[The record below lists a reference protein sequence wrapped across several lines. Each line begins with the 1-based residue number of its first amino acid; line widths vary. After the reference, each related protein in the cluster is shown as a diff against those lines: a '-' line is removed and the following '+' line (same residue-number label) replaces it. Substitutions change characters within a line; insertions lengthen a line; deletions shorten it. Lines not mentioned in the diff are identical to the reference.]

1 MRLSR
6 YCSLGLRALSLLGVL
21 GLLMWAPA
29 AARAQKKVA
38 RPTVA
43 ILYFDYDGSSEEMG
57 FLRKGLTQMLVSD
70 LSDVSEIDIVER
82 VRLQDAI
89 EELELNRTNKIDQSS
104 ANRIGKLLG
113 ARYLVMGGYF
123 DIAGTLRMDA
133 RVVEVE
139 TGKIVT
145 SIGKHSKAA
154 DFMDLEQYL
163 AAELARTFRQPAVT
177 GPGGKS
183 GSGGKSG
190 GKAGG
195 QNNGKSGG
203 QNGGKSGGKPI
214 VAANDKNGG
223 KAGGIGSGKRP
234 QPPKALDAKQAAA
247 YGKALDAIDR
257 GDARAAEAMLT
268 DLVTKKPDFEMASLD
283 LASLRR

>member
-6 YCSLGLRALSLLGVL
+6 YCSLGFAALALLVSLVFQS
-21 GLLMWAPA
+21 WAPP
-29 AARAQKKVA
+29 AARAQKKVVK
-38 RPTVA
+38 PTVA

-70 LSDVSEIDIVER
+70 LTGVSEIDIVER
-82 VRLQDAI
+82 VRLQDAL

-139 TGKIVT
+139 TGKIVA

-154 DFMDLEQYL
+154 EFMDLEQHL
-163 AAELARTFRQPAVT
+163 AAELARVFRQQPAQTRST
-177 GPGGKS
+177 GPSGKPRGRKPS
-183 GSGGKSG
+183 
-190 GKAGG
+190 
-195 QNNGKSGG
+195 
-203 QNGGKSGGKPI
+203 GKPI
-214 VAANDKNGG
+214 VAGNGTSAG
-223 KAGGIGSGKRP
+223 KPDGKVGGVGAGNPARP
-234 QPPKALDAKQAAA
+234 QPPKTLDAKQAAA

-257 GDARAAEAMLT
+257 GDERAAETMLA

-283 LASLRR
+283 LASLRK

>member
-1 MRLSR
+1 M
-6 YCSLGLRALSLLGVL
+6 LGLAALTLLVVQV
-21 GLLMWAPA
+21 WAPL
-29 AARAQKKVA
+29 AARAQKQPVK
-38 RPTVA
+38 PTVA

-70 LSDVSEIDIVER
+70 LSGVSEIDIVER
-82 VRLQDAI
+82 VRLQDAL

-139 TGKIVT
+139 TGKIVA

-154 DFMDLEQYL
+154 EFMDLEQHL
-163 AAELARTFRQPAVT
+163 AAELARVFRQPAVT
-177 GPGGKS
+177 QPNGGKPVRPNDGKPGGKS
-183 GSGGKSG
+183 GR
-190 GKAGG
+190 
-195 QNNGKSGG
+195 
-203 QNGGKSGGKPI
+203 KSGGKPI
-214 VAANDKNGG
+214 VAGNGKDGAQAKDGGNG
-223 KAGGIGSGKRP
+223 KVGAVGSGNPAPRP
-234 QPPKALDAKQAAA
+234 KQPRTLDAQQVAA

-257 GDARAAEAMLT
+257 GDKRAAETMLAA
-268 DLVTKKPDFEMASLD
+268 LVTKKPDFEMASLD
-283 LASLRR
+283 LASLRK

>member
-6 YCSLGLRALSLLGVL
+6 YCSLGLAALTLLVSLVFLS
-21 GLLMWAPA
+21 WAPP
-29 AARAQKKVA
+29 AARAQKKVVK
-38 RPTVA
+38 PTVA

-70 LSDVSEIDIVER
+70 LTDVSEIDIVER

-133 RVVEVE
+133 RVVDVE
-139 TGKIVT
+139 TGKVVA

-154 DFMDLEQYL
+154 EFMDLEQHL
-163 AAELARTFRQPAVT
+163 AAELARVFRQQPAQIRST
-177 GPGGKS
+177 GS
-183 GSGGKSG
+183 
-190 GKAGG
+190 
-195 QNNGKSGG
+195 
-203 QNGGKSGGKPI
+203 NGGKPGGGKPAGRKPRGKTV
-214 VAANDKNGG
+214 VAGNGQDGANGQNAGKPGG
-223 KAGGIGSGKRP
+223 VGSGKPVQRP
-234 QPPKALDAKQAAA
+234 QRPKTLDAQQAAA

-257 GDARAAEAMLT
+257 GDQRAAETMLAN
-268 DLVTKKPDFEMASLD
+268 LVAKKPDFEMASLD

>member
-1 MRLSR
+1 L
-6 YCSLGLRALSLLGVL
+6 LGLAALTLVV
-21 GLLMWAPA
+21 WAPLM
-29 AARAQKKVA
+29 ARAQNKVA

-70 LSDVSEIDIVER
+70 LAGVSEIDIVER

-139 TGKIVT
+139 TGKIIA
-145 SIGKHSKAA
+145 SMGKHSKAA

-163 AAELARTFRQPAVT
+163 AAELARTFRQQPAVT
-177 GPGGKS
+177 GPNKPGGRNS
-183 GSGGKSG
+183 GKPGGR
-190 GKAGG
+190 
-195 QNNGKSGG
+195 NNGKPGG
-203 QNGGKSGGKPI
+203 RNNGKPI
-214 VAANDKNGG
+214 VAANGKPGTDG
-223 KAGGIGSGKRP
+223 KAGGVGSGKRP
-234 QPPKALDAKQAAA
+234 QPPRTLDAKQAAA

-257 GDARAAEAMLT
+257 GDEPAAEAMLA
-268 DLVTKKPDFEMASLD
+268 DLVSKKPDFEMASLD

>member
-6 YCSLGLRALSLLGVL
+6 YCSLGFAALTLLVSLVFLS
-21 GLLMWAPA
+21 WAPP
-29 AARAQKKVA
+29 AARAQKKAVK
-38 RPTVA
+38 PTVA

-70 LSDVSEIDIVER
+70 LTDVSEIDIVER

-123 DIAGTLRMDA
+123 DIGGTLRMDA

-139 TGKIVT
+139 TGKIVA

-154 DFMDLEQYL
+154 EFMDLEQHL
-163 AAELARTFRQPAVT
+163 AAELARVFRQQPAPT
-177 GPGGKS
+177 SQTRSPSPNGKPGGRKPR
-183 GSGGKSG
+183 GKP
-190 GKAGG
+190 
-195 QNNGKSGG
+195 
-203 QNGGKSGGKPI
+203 GGKPI
-214 VAANDKNGG
+214 VASNGKDGANGQDAVKPGG
-223 KAGGIGSGKRP
+223 VGSGKPVQRP
-234 QPPKALDAKQAAA
+234 QRPKTLDAQQAAA

-257 GDARAAEAMLT
+257 GDQRAAEIMLA

-283 LASLRR
+283 LASLRK

>member
-6 YCSLGLRALSLLGVL
+6 YCSLGLAALTLLVSLVFLS
-21 GLLMWAPA
+21 WAPP
-29 AARAQKKVA
+29 AARAQKKVVK
-38 RPTVA
+38 PTVA

-70 LSDVSEIDIVER
+70 LTDVSEIDIVER
-82 VRLQDAI
+82 VRLQDAL

-123 DIAGTLRMDA
+123 DIGGTLRMDA

-139 TGKIVT
+139 TGKIVA

-154 DFMDLEQYL
+154 EFMDLEQHL
-163 AAELARTFRQPAVT
+163 AAELARVFRQQPAVT
-177 GPGGKS
+177 GPNGAKGPTGGKPRGRKPS
-183 GSGGKSG
+183 
-190 GKAGG
+190 
-195 QNNGKSGG
+195 
-203 QNGGKSGGKPI
+203 GKPI
-214 VAANDKNGG
+214 VAGNGTSAG
-223 KAGGIGSGKRP
+223 KPDGKVGGVGAGNPARP
-234 QPPKALDAKQAAA
+234 QPPKTLDAKQAAA

-257 GDARAAEAMLT
+257 GDQRAAETMLA

-283 LASLRR
+283 LASLRK

>member
-1 MRLSR
+1 M
-6 YCSLGLRALSLLGVL
+6 LGLAALTLLVVQV
-21 GLLMWAPA
+21 WAPL
-29 AARAQKKVA
+29 AARAQKQPVK
-38 RPTVA
+38 PTVA

-70 LSDVSEIDIVER
+70 LSGVSEIDIVER
-82 VRLQDAI
+82 VRLQDAL

-139 TGKIVT
+139 TGKIVA

-154 DFMDLEQYL
+154 EFMDLEQHL
-163 AAELARTFRQPAVT
+163 AAELARVFRQPAVT
-177 GPGGKS
+177 QPNGGKPVRPNDGKPGGKS
-183 GSGGKSG
+183 GR
-190 GKAGG
+190 
-195 QNNGKSGG
+195 
-203 QNGGKSGGKPI
+203 KSGGKPI
-214 VAANDKNGG
+214 VAGNGKDGAQVKDGGNG
-223 KAGGIGSGKRP
+223 KVGAVGSGNPAPRP
-234 QPPKALDAKQAAA
+234 KQPRTLDAQQVAA

-257 GDARAAEAMLT
+257 GDKRAAETMLAA
-268 DLVTKKPDFEMASLD
+268 LVTKKPDFEMASLD
-283 LASLRR
+283 LASLRK